1 MKKKSTDEP
10 KKTATAGAKKKPH
23 SKSSRVK
30 FQPLGSRIFV
40 LPVELDE
47 MSAGGIFI
55 PETAREKPKRGKVEA
70 AGKDAKLVK
79 VGDEVLY
86 ERYAGNKLVLDHVE
100 YLVVKE
106 DELMGV
112 YE

>member
-1 MKKKSTDEP
+1 MKKSTDE
-10 KKTATAGAKKKPH
+10 KKSTN
-23 SKSSRVK
+23 SKSSSLK
-30 FQPLGSRIFV
+30 FQPLGSRIFI
-40 LPVELDE
+40 LSVEPDE

-70 AGKDAKLVK
+70 VGKDVKLAS

-100 YLVVKE
+100 YLVLKE

>member
-1 MKKKSTDEP
+1 MTNKNTT
-10 KKTATAGAKKKPH
+10 KTAASGAKKNTN
-23 SKSSRVK
+23 SKQSTVN
-30 FQPLGSRIFV
+30 FQPLGSRIFI

-47 MSAGGIFI
+47 ISPGGIFI
-55 PETAREKPKRGKVEA
+55 PETAREKPKRGSVEA
-70 AGKDAKLVK
+70 AGPDTKLVK
-79 VGDEVLY
+79 VGDVVLY
-86 ERYAGNKLVLDHVE
+86 ERYAGNKLVLDDVE

>member
-1 MKKKSTDEP
+1 MKKKSTGGP
-10 KKTATAGAKKKPH
+10 QKPAIASAKNKRDLKPL
-23 SKSSRVK
+23 SVK
-30 FQPLGSRIFV
+30 FQPLGSRIFIS
-40 LPVELDE
+40 PIESDE
-47 MSAGGIFI
+47 VSVGGIFI

-70 AGKDAKLVK
+70 VGKDAKLVS

>member
-1 MKKKSTDEP
+1 
-10 KKTATAGAKKKPH
+10 
-23 SKSSRVK
+23 VK
-30 FQPLGSRIFV
+30 L
-40 LPVELDE
+40 
-47 MSAGGIFI
+47 A
-55 PETAREKPKRGKVEA
+55 
-70 AGKDAKLVK
+70 K

-100 YLVVKE
+100 YLVLKE

>member
-1 MKKKSTDEP
+1 MKNKSTDGSKEA
-10 KKTATAGAKKKPH
+10 ATASTKKNTN
-23 SKSSRVK
+23 SKSSSAK

-47 MSAGGIFI
+47 MSTGGIFI

-100 YLVVKE
+100 YLVLKE

>member
-1 MKKKSTDEP
+1 MKKKSSASS
-10 KKTATAGAKKKPH
+10 KKTTNSKPT
-23 SKSSRVK
+23 SVN
-30 FQPLGSRIFV
+30 FQPLGSRIFI

-70 AGKDAKLVK
+70 AGKDVKLVK

>member
-1 MKKKSTDEP
+1 MKKKSTDAS
-10 KKTATAGAKKKPH
+10 KKSTTSGAKKNTNSKP
-23 SKSSRVK
+23 SSAN
-30 FQPLGSRIFV
+30 FQPLGSRIFIS
-40 LPVELDE
+40 PVELDE
-47 MSAGGIFI
+47 MSSGGIFI
-55 PETAREKPKRGKVEA
+55 PETAREKPKRGTVEA

-86 ERYAGNKLVLDHVE
+86 ERYAGNKLILDHVE
-100 YLVVKE
+100 YLVLKE

>member
-1 MKKKSTDEP
+1 MENKSTNASKSD
-10 KKTATAGAKKKPH
+10 TAGAKKNTN
-23 SKSSRVK
+23 SKLSSVK
-30 FQPLGSRIFV
+30 FQPLGSRIFI

-70 AGKDAKLVK
+70 AGKNTKLVN

-100 YLVVKE
+100 YLVLKE

>member
-1 MKKKSTDEP
+1 MKKKSTDE
-10 KKTATAGAKKKPH
+10 KKHTN
-23 SKSSRVK
+23 SKSSSLK
-30 FQPLGSRIFV
+30 FQPLGSRIFI

-70 AGKDAKLVK
+70 VGKDVKLAK

-100 YLVVKE
+100 YLVLKE

>member
-1 MKKKSTDEP
+1 MKKKSTDE
-10 KKTATAGAKKKPH
+10 KKSNG
-23 SKSSRVK
+23 K
-30 FQPLGSRIFV
+30 FQPLGSRIFI

-70 AGKDAKLVK
+70 VGKDVKLTN

-86 ERYAGNKLVLDHVE
+86 EQIGRAHV
-100 YLVVKE
+100 
-106 DELMGV
+106 
-112 YE
+112 

>member
-1 MKKKSTDEP
+1 MKKKSTDGS
-10 KKTATAGAKKKPH
+10 KKTATAGAKKNTDSKP
-23 SKSSRVK
+23 SNGK
-30 FQPLGSRIFV
+30 FKPLGSRIFI

-70 AGKDAKLVK
+70 VGKDAKLVK